1 MLKIW
6 EMFRYLVSVLDQ
18 EEQGACRR
26 LTALSVIS
34 PIADIFSLSAVA
46 VVANI
51 AARENRASPTMIA
64 FLFFMA
70 LLSVAKGAFELYRSK
85 LSNRLVYI
93 GAQKLSLKIHELL
106 IKEDLPSHNEKSP
119 MQALAMVREDASRCV
134 NVVVVCIRLL
144 VNLLTMI
151 GYCGVLIYSSKL
163 IGAIS
168 CLLFMGALAA
178 VYLLNR
184 QRMKTY
190 GEEKRAYEIKTN
202 AQVTIAFGA
211 FKEMKVNDCTQVV
224 LERYSQSSSACAQAQ
239 SDFNYKNGA
248 IGVAAQNM
256 MMTAIFLVLGAFM
269 WVGGDLAGILSSLLV
284 YVTALGRV
292 MPMAYSVIE
301 GMNNIEFSMKN
312 YEVLKANL
320 SRYALLKERENE
332 AEHVRKKSLALK
344 EGISVEG
351 LSFRYSDKAVI
362 FEDASIH
369 IPAGR
374 SIAIIGA
381 SGSGKTTFLDLVLG
395 LLEPQAGRILYDDYD
410 IVSKT
415 DGQGP
420 CQASIGD
427 IVSHIPQTV
436 YLNGE
441 TVRNNVAFFQEEEDI
456 DDSRVEA
463 CLRTAQVWEDIERL
477 PQGIHSLIGENGVA
491 ISGGQRQ
498 RVALARALYK
508 EFELLVMDE
517 ATAALDMDTEKA
529 VIDSIRQI
537 QKDKTILMVTHHM
550 SLADACDLVYRIEDR
565 KIVRVR

>member
-1 MLKIW
+1 MMKIW
-6 EMFRYLVSVLDQ
+6 EMFQYLIGVLDP
-18 EEQGACRR
+18 EEQKACRR
-26 LTALSVIS
+26 LTVLSFVS
-34 PIADIFSLSAVA
+34 PIADIFGLSAVA
-46 VVANI
+46 AVANI
-51 AARENRASPTMIA
+51 AAQENRTSLTMVA
-64 FLFFMA
+64 FLFAMA

-93 GAQKLSLKIHELL
+93 GAQKLSIKIHELL
-106 IKEDLPSHNEKSP
+106 IKEDLSSHNEKSP
-119 MQALAMVREDASRCV
+119 MQALAMVREDASRCI
-134 NVVVVCIRLL
+134 NVVIVCIRLL
-144 VNLLTMI
+144 VNLLTML
-151 GYCGVLIYSSKL
+151 GYCGVLIYTSKL

-168 CLLFMGALAA
+168 CLLFMGILVV

-184 QRMKTY
+184 KRMKTY

-224 LERYSQSSSACAQAQ
+224 LERYNDSSRSCAQAQ
-239 SDFNYKNGA
+239 SNFSYKNGA

-256 MMTAIFLVLGAFM
+256 MMTAIFVVLAVFM
-269 WVGGDLAGILSSLLV
+269 WVGGNLAGILASLLV
-284 YVTALGRV
+284 YVTALSRV

-301 GMNNIEFSMKN
+301 GMNSIEFSMKN
-312 YEVLKANL
+312 YEVLKENL
-320 SRYALLKERENE
+320 TRYTLLKERES
-332 AEHVRKKSLALK
+332 AAKHLRKKLLSLK
-344 EGISVEG
+344 KGISVRD
-351 LSFRYSDKAVI
+351 LSFRYSDKAII
-362 FEDASIH
+362 FDNASID

-381 SGSGKTTFLDLVLG
+381 SGSGKTTFLDLILG
-395 LLEPQAGRILYDDYD
+395 LLVPQTGSILYDDYD

-415 DGQGP
+415 DHQGP

-427 IVSHIPQTV
+427 IISHIPQTV

-441 TVRNNVAFFQEEEDI
+441 TVRNNVAFFQDENSI
-456 DDSRVEA
+456 DDDRVEV

-477 PQGIHSLIGENGVA
+477 PQGVNSLIGENGVA

-550 SLADACDLVYRIEDR
+550 SLANACDLVYRIENR
-565 KIVRVR
+565 KFLRVR